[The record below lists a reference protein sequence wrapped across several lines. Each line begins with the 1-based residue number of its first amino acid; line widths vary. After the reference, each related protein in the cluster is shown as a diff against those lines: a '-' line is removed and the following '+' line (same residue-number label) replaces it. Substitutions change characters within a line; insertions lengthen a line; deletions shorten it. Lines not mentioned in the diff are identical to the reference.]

1 MKTNTFLAAILVSL
15 PQSLPIAA
23 QQDEGSLQ
31 SAKPAAGALGMFS
44 PMASGR
50 PAGALTEISAEKE
63 ASFDSEKSIAEFSG
77 KVVVRDPQ
85 FSLACETLTVRLRSD
100 RKGIDSAEANGNVV
114 IVQQKSDPADKSEPA
129 VGKAGRVVYKPD
141 AGEMV
146 LSDWPSIRQGINKQV
161 ATEASTTMV
170 LRANGQSRTTG
181 GSKTVITDT
190 SAKP

>member
-1 MKTNTFLAAILVSL
+1 MKTQIPLIAFLAALL
-15 PQSLPIAA
+15 PCLPAIA
-23 QQDEGSLQ
+23 QQDEGSLE
-31 SAKPAAGALGMFS
+31 SPKPGAGALGMFS
-44 PMASGR
+44 PMASDR

-63 ASFDSEKSIAEFSG
+63 ASFDSAKNIAEFAG

-85 FSLACETLTVRLRSD
+85 FSLTCELLTVRLRSD
-100 RKGIDSAEANGNVV
+100 RKGIESAEAKGNVV
-114 IVQQKSDPADKSEPA
+114 IVQQKSDPEDKSEPA

-146 LSDWPSIRQGINKQV
+146 MSDWPSIRQGINKQV

>member
-1 MKTNTFLAAILVSL
+1 MKTNLPTAAIVAFLLHCL
-15 PQSLPIAA
+15 PAAA

-31 SAKPAAGALGMFS
+31 STKPAAGALGMFS

-63 ASFDSEKSIAEFSG
+63 ASFDSAKNIAEFAG

-85 FSLACETLTVRLRSD
+85 FSLTCEMLTVRLRQD
-100 RKGIDSAEANGNVV
+100 RKGIETAEATGNVV
-114 IVQQKSDPADKSEPA
+114 IVQQKTDPNDKAEPA

-141 AGEMV
+141 SGEMV

-190 SAKP
+190 GGKP